1 MASTLSFVEMQDR
14 LVNLGFDVF
23 MVPNV
28 LVTDNDGVLLEEG
41 GIDLFVVTVY
51 SPSTFAPTDLS
62 IPDART
68 PEDAWMLAWKFVEER
83 DPTLLSRA
91 I

>member
-1 MASTLSFVEMQDR
+1 MASTLSLVEMQDR

-28 LVTDNDGVLLEEG
+28 LVTDNDGMLLEEG
-41 GIDLFVVTVY
+41 GIDLFVVTVN
-51 SPSTFAPTDLS
+51 SPSPFARTDLS

-68 PEDAWMLAWKFVEER
+68 REDAWMLAWKFVEER
-83 DPTLLSRA
+83 DPTLLSSA